1 MVNRLALEEAL
12 TPYFKTRSSAD
23 WLATFDAAGLPA
35 GPILDVLQMH
45 ADPQVQA
52 RGMVTEAHH
61 STLGAVKTLGP
72 PVKLSATPPAIRRG
86 APRLGEHTREI
97 LAEVGYANGEI
108 DALAACG
115 AVLCAS

>member
-1 MVNRLALEEAL
+1 M
-12 TPYFKTRSSAD
+12 
-23 WLATFDAAGLPA
+23 
-35 GPILDVLQMH
+35 
-45 ADPQVQA
+45 
-52 RGMVTEAHH
+52 TEAHH